1 MSFYRQNKEVL
12 EQRFPG
18 ISKKLNGSVLD
29 SNDLEISESR
39 DGKITVRYKENWLHS
54 RHAPQKEAERL
65 IASSIPVDCP
75 YCLFYGFGLAY
86 HLEEFIQK
94 YPGVPFAVIEPDAAL
109 FNACLDLK
117 DLTDI
122 FINPNFSFALS
133 ASPDAMPALLENTI
147 ARDIQICMLRP
158 AVNNNKD
165 YFDRVEKVI
174 KEFLARKEINVQT
187 LNKFSRLWV
196 SNICKNLALNLS
208 CPGVNTLQNSFEGTE
223 VLLLAAG
230 PTLSRILPL
239 LAELKK
245 RMLIVCVDTALK
257 ACLRMNI
264 EPDFL
269 ILTDPQYWNSRH
281 LDRCE
286 ISGCILISDVSTYPS
301 ALRINPGKTFF
312 CSTPFPLG
320 DFFESRTEIKG
331 KLKSGGSVA
340 TAAWDFIRQIGA
352 DNIYCSG
359 LDLSFPY
366 GETHYRGSTFEERL
380 HSLSSRTSSIESSS
394 WLALLGG
401 NPYKGLNRKGETV
414 LSDQRMK
421 IYIHWFEEQMRLHP
435 EIRTVQL
442 SSEGILIEG
451 MEWQEINSLIN
462 LPKCRDRI
470 DMKISEIHK
479 IRSGTSEKNLK
490 DAHCELIRELTEL
503 INLSGEAADL
513 STKLMNTEDPLENQ
527 SMLAELN
534 KIDSAILNRESRE
547 MAGFILA
554 PILEDHM
561 NRKAISREEILENS
575 RALYTEL
582 KQNLI
587 FHKEKISQITIN

>member
-1 MSFYRQNKEVL
+1 MSFYRQNREVL

-18 ISKKLNGSVLD
+18 ISEKLDTDVLD
-29 SNDLEISESR
+29 SEGLEILKSR
-39 DGKITVRYKENWLHS
+39 DEQLTVRYKKSWLHS
-54 RHAPQKEAERL
+54 RHAPLKEAERL
-65 IASSIPVDCP
+65 IESSIPEDCP

-86 HLEEFIQK
+86 HLEEFVRK
-94 YPGVPFAVIEPDAAL
+94 HPGVPFAVVEPDAAL
-109 FNACLDLK
+109 FNACLDLR

-122 FINPNFSFALS
+122 FMNPDFSFALS
-133 ASPDAMPALLENTI
+133 ASPDAMPGLLENTMT
-147 ARDIQICMLRP
+147 RDIQICMLRP
-158 AVNNNKD
+158 AVNNNRD
-165 YFDRVEKVI
+165 YFDSVEKVI
-174 KEFLARKEINVQT
+174 KEFLARKEINVHT

-196 SNICKNLALNLS
+196 SNICTNLPLNLR
-208 CPGVNTLQNSFEGTE
+208 CPGVKTLQNSFEGTE

-230 PTLSRILPL
+230 PTLSRILPIL
-239 LAELKK
+239 PELRK
-245 RMLIVCVDTALK
+245 RMLLVCVDTALK
-257 ACLRMNI
+257 ACLRMEI

-281 LDRCE
+281 LDRCR
-286 ISGCILISDVSTYPS
+286 ISGCILISDVSTYPA

-320 DFFESRTEIKG
+320 EFFESRTEIKG

-401 NPYKGLNRKGETV
+401 NPYKGKNRKGETV

-421 IYIHWFEEQMRLHP
+421 IYIHWFEEQMKQHP

-442 SSEGILIEG
+442 SPEGIMIEG
-451 MEWQEINSLIN
+451 MEWQEMDSLIE
-462 LPKCRDRI
+462 LPECRDRI
-470 DMKISEIHK
+470 DSRMKELHK
-479 IRSGTSEKNLK
+479 IQSGSTEQDLK
-490 DAHCELIRELTEL
+490 GAHNEVLRELTEL
-503 INLSGEAADL
+503 INLTGEAADL
-513 STKLMNTEDPLENQ
+513 SIKLMNTEDPLENQ
-527 SMLAELN
+527 TMLRELN
-534 KIDSAILNRESRE
+534 NIDSAILNRESRE

-554 PILEDHM
+554 PILEEHM
-561 NRKAISREEILENS
+561 NRKAVSRSDILENS
-575 RALYTEL
+575 KTLYTEL
-582 KQNLI
+582 RLNLI
-587 FHKEKISQITIN
+587 FHKEKISRIIL